1 MNLNLKI
8 MLRIESEFGLLYDG
22 NNGNTVTIPL
32 EDAIALQDNDI
43 EYFIRNNRQIVLKKL
58 SNEGFISVSDK
69 EKHAIDNSSV
79 STPKTDD
86 IKKVN
91 VLLLR
96 SQNSPYKVLW
106 AVTPKCNMKC
116 LYCWPDVASIREE
129 YSGLEIDNLKKIA
142 QQLVAAK
149 VCKVIISGGEALLC
163 KHIWEIIKILRD
175 GGCTVMMISNG
186 TTINGEVLEKVKNN
200 NVALGISF
208 DSSRDEIN
216 SITRRV
222 KIVDRI
228 SNVISAILKKGI
240 QMAALITVTK
250 YNFDYIK
257 EHVDYLNSLGVKVIV
272 LQDLK
277 PFGSKENYND
287 ARLTVDQEKQV
298 PVLMKYLVEKYPNIR
313 FDPTELT
320 YFCNCRSNE
329 ENETIMSCDA
339 GENGGY
345 IDFYGNFMPCSFLS
359 NLTYGNILE
368 ENLMDLWRDSQSANK
383 LRELRKI
390 RVDTL
395 SCCKGCPEIN
405 SCDGGCRAD
414 AFLVSGDF
422 FGASSRCPRSMG
434 ILDD

>member
-1 MNLNLKI
+1 MNLNPKI

-32 EDAIALQDNDI
+32 GDAIALQDNDI
-43 EYFIRNNRQIVLKKL
+43 EYFIKNNRQIVLKKL
-58 SNEGFISVSDK
+58 SNEGFISVSGE
-69 EKHAIDNSSV
+69 EKNAIGDSSSV
-79 STPKTDD
+79 STLKTDD

-129 YSGLEIDNLKKIA
+129 YSGLEMDSLKKIA
-142 QQLVAAK
+142 YQLVEAK

-186 TTINGEVLEKVKNN
+186 TTINDEVLEKVKNN

-222 KIVDRI
+222 KIADRI
-228 SNVISAILKKGI
+228 SNVISTILKKGI

-257 EHVDYLNSLGVKVIV
+257 EHVDHLNSLGVKVIV

-277 PFGSKENYND
+277 PFGTRENYND
-287 ARLTVDQEKQV
+287 ARLTVDQEKQI
-298 PVLMKYLVEKYPNIR
+298 PVLMKYLVGKYPNIR

-320 YFCNCRSNE
+320 YFCNRKSNE
-329 ENETIMSCDA
+329 NGTIMSCDA

-359 NLTYGNILE
+359 NLTYGNVLE
-368 ENLMDLWRDSQSANK
+368 ENLIDLWRDSKNADK
-383 LRELRKI
+383 VRELRKI
-390 RVDTL
+390 RVDSL
-395 SCCKGCPEIN
+395 SCCNGCPGIK

-414 AFLVSGDF
+414 AFLESGDF
-422 FGASSRCPRSMG
+422 LGASSRCPRNMG
-434 ILDD
+434 ILDV

>member
-1 MNLNLKI
+1 MNLNPKI

-32 EDAIALQDNDI
+32 EDAIAFQDNDI
-43 EYFIRNNRQIVLKKL
+43 EYFIRNNRQAVLKKL
-58 SNEGFISVSDK
+58 FDEGFISISHE
-69 EKHAIDNSSV
+69 EKNAIGDGNV
-79 STPKTDD
+79 STIKVDD

-96 SQNSPYKVLW
+96 SKNSPYKVLW

-116 LYCWPDVASIREE
+116 LYCWPDVASMREQ
-129 YSGLEIDNLKKIA
+129 YSGLEVDSLKKIA
-142 QQLVAAK
+142 RQLVEAK
-149 VCKVIISGGEALLC
+149 VCKIIISGGEALLC
-163 KHIWEIIKILRD
+163 KHIWEIIEILRE

-186 TTINGEVLEKVKNN
+186 TTINNEVLEKVKDN

-228 SNVISAILKKGI
+228 SNVISEILKKGI

-287 ARLTVDQEKQV
+287 TRLTVDQEKQI
-298 PVLMKYLVEKYPNIR
+298 PMLMKYLVEKYPNIR

-320 YFCNCRSNE
+320 YFCNCRPNK
-329 ENETIMSCDA
+329 NETIMSCDA

-359 NLTYGNILE
+359 NLTYGNVLE
-368 ENLMDLWRDSQSANK
+368 ENLIDLWCNSKSANK

-395 SCCKGCPEIN
+395 SCCKKCPKIK

-414 AFLVSGDF
+414 ALLETGDF
-422 FGASSRCPRSMG
+422 FGASSRCPRNIG